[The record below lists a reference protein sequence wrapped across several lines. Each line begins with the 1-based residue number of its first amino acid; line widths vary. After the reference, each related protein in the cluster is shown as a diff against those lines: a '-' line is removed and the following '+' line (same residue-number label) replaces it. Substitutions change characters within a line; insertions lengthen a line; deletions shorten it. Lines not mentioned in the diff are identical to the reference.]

1 MAQLSNVRGSHVKD
15 ANVAIAAIHVK
26 HHPAVFPMALSFY
39 SIPSATGAPD
49 AAAGLP
55 PHAPQFVRGGF
66 SHSSESHMRYW
77 KVRGGEH
84 AGMYGASRRVGKLDG
99 DKNETVSLLL
109 PVIVA
114 GRGLFHSNYLTRSN
128 RLHRELRVSS
138 KIVQV
143 PAQGRTR
150 EWRWCLLGL
159 VQGLV
164 IGGLG
169 TYTWSIKRRHR
180 RPYHLPGQLL
190 YRRNVAGWSAC
201 LR

>member
-1 MAQLSNVRGSHVKD
+1 MTQLSNVRGSHVEA

-39 SIPSATGAPD
+39 SIPLRKGGAPD
-49 AAAGLP
+49 DTASLP

-138 KIVQV
+138 KMFKYPRKDVQ
-143 PAQGRTR
+143 
-150 EWRWCLLGL
+150 ESLSL
-159 VQGLV
+159 
-164 IGGLG
+164 IH
-169 TYTWSIKRRHR
+169 I
-180 RPYHLPGQLL
+180 
-190 YRRNVAGWSAC
+190 
-201 LR
+201 